1 MEIGF
6 FGKMMNKCVKM
17 VQKNFIDIK
26 FLSIAVLILLFTSLL
41 VFKVGVFKE
50 GMGVSYIAGEAPL
63 QELVVDDDTVIG
75 DQETSGEVT
84 DVSAKDAPIPDIAE
98 PCALCGV
105 ECPNKDNACLSSK
118 PSCVSCQE
126 KITDKLTNKNNST
139 PIVVNVYTGGDGE
152 EGEEGEERRRR
163 RRRWRR
169 GVGGVGGVGWGGGGV
184 KGAESSTVVK
194 NANTNLGA
202 LTGNS
207 GLGPYAS
214 ADATGMAQDINNIN
228 VNDMVDNEQME
239 ANKKID
245 ESSLDESG
253 GGAVIAGEDT
263 FVNGMGIYGDVKPK
277 TIYPS
282 MSYSILSPAQQEIDE
297 MNNL

>member
-1 MEIGF
+1 
-6 FGKMMNKCVKM
+6 V
-17 VQKNFIDIK
+17 
-26 FLSIAVLILLFTSLL
+26 LLFTSLL

-50 GMGVSYIAGEAPL
+50 GMGVSYVEGEAPQ
-63 QELVVDDDTVIG
+63 QELVVDDAPVIG

-84 DVSAKDAPIPDIAE
+84 DVSAKDVPIPDIAE

-139 PIVVNVYTGGDGE
+139 PIVVNVYTGGDG
-152 EGEEGEERRRR
+152 
-163 RRRWRR
+163 
-169 GVGGVGGVGWGGGGV
+169 V

-214 ADATGMAQDINNIN
+214 ADATGMAQDVNNIN
-228 VNDMVDNEQME
+228 VNDIVDNDNEQQQME
-239 ANKKID
+239 ANKTMP

-253 GGAVIAGEDT
+253 EEDT
-263 FVNGMGIYGDVKPK
+263 FVNGMGIHGDVKSK
-277 TIYPS
+277 TVYPS

>member
-6 FGKMMNKCVKM
+6 FGKMMNKCVKI

-26 FLSIAVLILLFTSLL
+26 FLSIAVLVLLFTSLL

-50 GMGVSYIAGEAPL
+50 GMGVSYVEGEAPQ
-63 QELVVDDDTVIG
+63 QELVVDDVPVIG
-75 DQETSGEVT
+75 DRETSGEVT
-84 DVSAKDAPIPDIAE
+84 DVSANDAPIPDIAE

-126 KITDKLTNKNNST
+126 KITDKLTNKNNNT
-139 PIVVNVYTGGDGE
+139 PIVVNVYTGGD
-152 EGEEGEERRRR
+152 
-163 RRRWRR
+163 
-169 GVGGVGGVGWGGGGV
+169 GV

-214 ADATGMAQDINNIN
+214 ADATGMAQDVNNIN
-228 VNDMVDNEQME
+228 VNDIVDNEQME
-239 ANKKID
+239 ANKKIE
-245 ESSLDESG
+245 ESSLDES

-263 FVNGMGIYGDVKPK
+263 FVNGMGIHGDVKSK
-277 TIYPS
+277 TVYPS